1 VVQVLLK
8 SAAASHP
15 GQQREN
21 NEDRCAHDAAAGI
34 FIVVDGV
41 GGYAAGERAA
51 EIAVERLQARLS
63 NPVGS
68 IAERIREAITNANNE
83 IYRQAEEN
91 AAWHGMACVLTLA
104 LVEDQ
109 RVYWGHV
116 GDTRLYKLGA
126 NQLKKLTRD
135 HSPIGEREDNGN
147 LTEIE
152 AMRHPRRNEVYRD
165 VGSNLHTPDDEHFIE
180 FGSDEF
186 GAAEALL
193 LCSDGL
199 TDMITQAQMQR
210 IVNAHA
216 GAPELVVSQLIA
228 AANEAGGHDNVTV
241 VYVENE
247 AFAAAARTNDR
258 VITERRLVPI
268 VPPTESPVAAEREF
282 LPVVPTPQPER
293 DRSASGLS
301 KLLKSPVTMFGLGI
315 VVGILLIA
323 LSQFVSG
330 SRARPK
336 VEGGPTNLR
345 VLFVN
350 QEGKGG
356 YRSISEALRHA
367 QPNDTIRIDP
377 GEYAEAIQ
385 LKDGVTLESRQ
396 LHQAVLRVEGQES
409 AIFADGVKGAKLLG
423 LRVVSGAQTPL
434 KYGVL
439 VRNSEVDVTS
449 LDISG
454 TAEAGIFISG
464 KEPTMVVACHLHDN
478 RGSGVMVEGEAT
490 PLLKSNLIV
499 NNGKQAADAKPG
511 LAIRPSAKPVL
522 VENVFAENAAD
533 IWSWFALSGDELSRN
548 WFVSAQASKIKLVPE
563 K

>member
-1 VVQVLLK
+1 MVKAILK

-21 NEDRCAHDAAAGI
+21 NEDRCAHDAAAGV

-63 NPVGS
+63 NPLGS

-104 LVEDQ
+104 LVADT

-126 NQLKKLTRD
+126 HQLKKLTRD

-210 IVNAHA
+210 IVKAHA
-216 GAPELVVSQLIA
+216 GAPELVVNQLIA

-247 AFAAAARTNDR
+247 AFAAAARANDC

-268 VPPTESPVAAEREF
+268 APPTETPVAVERES
-282 LPVVPTPQPER
+282 LPVVPTPQPAG
-293 DRSASGLS
+293 ASGLS
-301 KLLKSPVTMFGLGI
+301 KLLKSPVTMFGLGL
-315 VVGILLIA
+315 VVVILLIA

-330 SRARPK
+330 WRTRPN

-345 VLFVN
+345 VIFVN

-356 YRSISEALRHA
+356 YRSINEALRHA

-409 AIFADGVKGAKLLG
+409 AVFAEGINGAKLLG

-439 VRNSEVDVTS
+439 VRNAQVAMTS
-449 LDISG
+449 LEISG
-454 TAEAGIFISG
+454 TTEAGIFISG
-464 KEPTMVVACHLHDN
+464 KEPTTVVACHLHDN
-478 RGSGVMVEGEAT
+478 RGSGVIVEGEAT

-499 NNGKQAADAKPG
+499 NNGKQTADAKPG

-533 IWSWFALSGDELSRN
+533 IWSWFALSGEDLSRN